1 MRNLSLLAALLA
13 AAAVGVG
20 YQIVPGQ
27 LPPGPPAKPGQLGS
41 QPVKSDQPAPGKPG
55 QQPTTGVPA
64 PDPDAPSAEDTIRVQ
79 VKYILVPTTVL
90 DPDGH
95 GYVNGLKPMDF
106 GLLDNDKPQKVLS
119 EATEQPF
126 SVVLAVQANSDVEPM
141 LPKLRRTGALVQGL
155 VTGENGDV
163 AVLAFDH
170 RRQVLQDFTTD
181 PDKIQT
187 STEKLT
193 AGSSTSALVDAVLE
207 SDRMLLRHDRQNT
220 RRHVII
226 LVSRNS
232 DKGSEAKLQ
241 ETVRKMQFD
250 NAMIYCI
257 DISKSLT
264 ALMKKPDYPRPSA
277 IPPEGQAP
285 TIGGGSGPRTGT
297 SDAQQSTGNILN
309 AAPPILKSIHDLF
322 RRSPAE
328 AFTYFTGGQVYN
340 FATERGLEQ
349 AVSDIGKDLNSQ
361 YILSYSP
368 NNSDEPGFHIIKVSV
383 NRPGLKIRT
392 RTGYWAVGGV
402 TQ

>member
-1 MRNLSLLAALLA
+1 MAALLA

-27 LPPGPPAKPGQLGS
+27 LPPGPPPKPGQVAP
-41 QPVKSDQPAPGKPG
+41 QPSKSDQPVVTSKPG
-55 QQPTTGVPA
+55 QQPAPAAAAA

-126 SVVLAVQANSDVEPM
+126 SVVLAIQANSDVEPM

-193 AGSSTSALVDAVLE
+193 AGSSTAALIDAVLE

-226 LVSRNS
+226 LLSRNS

-250 NAMIYCI
+250 NAIIYCV
-257 DISKSLT
+257 DMSKALT
-264 ALMKKPDYPRPSA
+264 AFMKKPDYPRPSA

-328 AFTYFTGGQVYN
+328 AFTFFTGGEVYN

-368 NNSDEPGFHIIKVSV
+368 NNSDEPGFHKINVSV

-402 TQ
+402 QQ

>member
-1 MRNLSLLAALLA
+1 MRHLSLLAALLA

-27 LPPGPPAKPGQLGS
+27 LPAGPPPKPGQLGS
-41 QPVKSDQPAPGKPG
+41 EPAKASQTAPAAPTQRTTQPS
-55 QQPTTGVPA
+55 PA
-64 PDPDAPSAEDTIRVQ
+64 PDPDAPSAEDTIRVN

-95 GYVNGLKPMDF
+95 GYVNGLKAMDF
-106 GLLDNDKPQKVLS
+106 GLLDNDKPQKVLA

-126 SVVLAVQANSDVEPM
+126 SVVLAIQANSDVEPM
-141 LPKLRRTGALVQGL
+141 LPKLRRTGTLVQGL
-155 VTGENGDV
+155 VTGENGDI

-170 RRQVLQDFTTD
+170 RMQVLQDFTND
-181 PDKIQT
+181 PNKVQT
-187 STEKLT
+187 ATEKVT
-193 AGSSTSALVDAVLE
+193 AGSSTAALVDAVLE
-207 SDRMLLRHDRQNT
+207 SDRMLLRHDRQSS

-226 LVSRNS
+226 LLSRNS

-241 ETVRKMQFD
+241 ETIRKMQFD
-250 NAMIYCI
+250 NAIVYCI

-264 ALMKKPDYPRPSA
+264 AFMKKPDYPRPPA
-277 IPPEGQAP
+277 IPAEGQAP

-349 AVSDIGKDLNSQ
+349 AVSDIGKNLNSQ

-368 NNSDEPGFHIIKVSV
+368 NNADEPGFHNIKVSV
-383 NRPGLKIRT
+383 NRPGLTIRT
-392 RTGYWAVGGV
+392 RPGYWAVGG
-402 TQ
+402 QQ